1 MGGIKRSRAVVE
13 RAPTIDTIAR
23 QARQRHSLQV
33 WNRVTATALV
43 RYGVVVALAGE
54 SNPFTWGLVT
64 AGLGACAAVLFL
76 SRRGRHSPGG
86 RLLLGAWLAALTW
99 IGASHG
105 PLGPWTLAAIIPI
118 WAATAALSP
127 PTGLVAGCSF
137 ALSQILL
144 LIAAAAG
151 WEPLTIHAQQ
161 VDNQALVVGYPLLM
175 IVTGLT
181 GWLFARAAQQAT
193 DQALALA
200 RSWEQGQQALENRAI
215 ERSRQVQEANRQL
228 ARHAKQIEV
237 SAAIAQ
243 LGAQAAQPGEL
254 LQGAAKLLQTQLG
267 FYHVLV
273 CTLSADERRLILRAS
288 QGAAGPGLVERV
300 AEIDLEE
307 TMVASRAIGTQAPV
321 VAGRGS
327 GSELTPALNLPLAQS
342 WGAFPLIDAGV
353 AIGVIE
359 IYSEQATPFGGAMV
373 AVMQAVTGVLA
384 LATGSGRRPSA
395 PAAAREYDAVFAGR
409 LEEVSKAGSVAEIAQ
424 ILADTVASTPA
435 AMSRV
440 LLTERDRAGAE
451 WIVQQEGWTAGDKPA
466 EPAGTRL
473 RLEDT
478 PWAAF
483 LSPTDLVV
491 VEEIQTDRRSTEAAL
506 IAARMADIRSMVSI
520 PLIAGDEWLGT
531 WLVGRAEPSVFDGP
545 LVRRYL
551 VMARL
556 AAATMDALRLRE
568 TVRRLMQHERLRA
581 AIAGP
586 LAAPSSGHELLEST
600 VQAVGRIL
608 GAPRVA
614 VHVGGVRERADGE

>member
-13 RAPTIDTIAR
+13 RAETIDTIAR
-23 QARQRHSLQV
+23 QARQRYSLQA
-33 WNRVTATALV
+33 WNRVTAAALV
-43 RYGVVVALAGE
+43 LYGVVVALAGE

-64 AGLGACAAVLFL
+64 AGLGACAAVLFF

-86 RLLLGAWLAALTW
+86 RLLLVAWLAALTW
-99 IGASHG
+99 IGADHG
-105 PLGPWTLAAIIPI
+105 PLGPWMLAAIIPI

-127 PTGLVAGCSF
+127 PAGLVAGCSF

-151 WEPLTIHAQQ
+151 WGPLTAHAQR
-161 VDNQALVVGYPLLM
+161 VDLVVGYPLLM
-175 IVTGLT
+175 IVSGLT

-254 LQGAAKLLQTQLG
+254 LQGAAKLLQSQLG

-321 VAGRGS
+321 VAGSGSGS

-395 PAAAREYDAVFAGR
+395 PAAARAYDAVFAGR

-424 ILADTVASTPA
+424 ILADTVASTPV

-491 VEEIQTDRRSTEAAL
+491 VEEIQTDRRSTEAVL

-551 VMARL
+551 VLARL
-556 AAATMDALRLRE
+556 AAATMDNLRLRE

-614 VHVGGVRERADGE
+614 VHVGGMREPAHGE